1 MRTANFVQSYF
12 ESLRSLLSAPPASH
26 PHISSPSR
34 RSARLDFNFAL
45 ILPEYISPTY
55 TPLLSLSFF
64 FSRHSSQPC
73 SAFTFRAC
81 SLFSSF
87 PHARRQL
94 RDATNCSR
102 VYRHIIITRK
112 SAGSIIA
119 RDLIR
124 FEFKCTLLR
133 FDLHDSFF
141 LFPVFYFLL
150 DGSWKWRIAV
160 LGRGYARGCNFDLVV
175 NSPIDQGEITQD
187 LSGYVAKE
195 YNVQY
200 SNCILLEDF
209 HLT

>member
-64 FSRHSSQPC
+64 FFSRHSSQPC
-73 SAFTFRAC
+73 SAFTFPAC

-133 FDLHDSFF
+133 FDLHVFF
-141 LFPVFYFLL
+141 FSLSGFLL
-150 DGSWKWRIAV
+150 FIGW
-160 LGRGYARGCNFDLVV
+160 
-175 NSPIDQGEITQD
+175 
-187 LSGYVAKE
+187 
-195 YNVQY
+195 
-200 SNCILLEDF
+200 
-209 HLT
+209 

>member
-1 MRTANFVQSYF
+1 MHIAVSAEARKRANREFRAIVLRIPSFAPLCRTRVSSPYLVA
-12 ESLRSLLSAPPASH
+12 
-26 PHISSPSR
+26 ISSFRSSR
-34 RSARLDFNFAL
+34 FQFRPDPAWIYLSHIHAAS
-45 ILPEYISPTY
+45 LP
-55 TPLLSLSFF
+55 F

-73 SAFTFRAC
+73 SAFTFPAC

-141 LFPVFYFLL
+141 SLFGFLL
-150 DGSWKWRIAV
+150 FIGW
-160 LGRGYARGCNFDLVV
+160 
-175 NSPIDQGEITQD
+175 
-187 LSGYVAKE
+187 
-195 YNVQY
+195 
-200 SNCILLEDF
+200 
-209 HLT
+209 